1 MAKKISGITVAI
13 DADVTGVASG
23 LKDINDNIYQTQ
35 RELRQ
40 LDSALKLDP
49 DNVELLAEKQ
59 EALKEQI
66 SQTTEKLEILKATQ
80 EEVNRKFKAG
90 EISREE
96 WTAFQKE
103 IAKTEKSLESLLNPA
118 DKAEKAIED
127 VGDSAEESEEGF
139 TIMKGALADL
149 TSEIIQNAVSAFGDL
164 VSAIFELDE
173 ATEEYRT
180 MQAKLE
186 ASAKRSGYSA
196 EYAKD
201 KFEEF
206 YELVGDDQMAT
217 NAVTNLMG
225 LQVETDTLNKLADG
239 AKGVWASYGD
249 SIPIESLTEAVNE
262 TIQVGKVTG
271 TFADTLNWVKLSNDE
286 LAKSFGEGTE
296 AQKAFNEAIKEG
308 ETQEDAFSK
317 ALEATSD
324 QQERAEIVARF
335 LNDTY
340 GTSIDTYKELND
352 SAMQANASELALKD
366 TQAQLGEAIAPVNRA
381 FEEMKTNALGM
392 LIPIVE
398 TASQKFLE
406 LYNYLKEHP
415 VLLELLTALALG
427 LATALGILAT
437 ALGIQALIN
446 GVTKAFA
453 FLNTTLL
460 ANPITLVI
468 TAISAMV
475 VAILYLWNNC
485 EEFRNGVI
493 SIYKAIESTIV
504 NGFNWICEFL
514 SGLGSTLYGIG
525 VSILGSLK
533 SGVEFIWKTLSTFFT
548 VTIPNAITS
557 IADVDLFDVGSD
569 IINSL
574 WDGAKSIWSSVSG
587 WFSEKMSWVSDKL
600 SWILGKKDEADGI
613 KINGKHATGLAY
625 VPFDGYVAMLH
636 QGERV
641 LTAKENQE
649 YMNGGSGRGG
659 VNVTQNI
666 YVPTD
671 NPRELQRQA
680 QRNLVKLGLGV

>member
-23 LKDINDNIYQTQ
+23 LKDINDNIYKTQ

-118 DKAEKAIED
+118 DKAEKAIKD
-127 VGDSAEESEEGF
+127 VGESAEDSEEGF
-139 TIMKGALADL
+139 TVMKGALADL
-149 TSEIIQNAVSAFGDL
+149 VSNAIQGAVSAVGDL

-173 ATEEYRT
+173 ATEEYRS

-186 ASAKRSGYSA
+186 GSAKRSGYSA
-196 EYAKD
+196 EYAKE

-206 YELVGDDQMAT
+206 YSLVGDDQMAT

-249 SIPIESLTEAVNE
+249 SIPIESLTEAINE
-262 TIQVGKVTG
+262 TVQVGKVTG
-271 TFADTLNWVKLSNDE
+271 TFADTLNWVKLSNDD
-286 LAKSFGEGTE
+286 LAKSFGEGTD
-296 AQKAFNEAIKEG
+296 AQKAFNDAIKEG

-317 ALEATSD
+317 ALEATAS

-340 GTSIDTYKELND
+340 GTSIDTYTELNG
-352 SAMQANASELALKD
+352 SVIEANESELALKD

-381 FEEMKTNALGM
+381 FEEMKTKALE
-392 LIPIVE
+392 LIIPLVE
-398 TASQKFLE
+398 TLAEKFLD

-415 VLLELLTALALG
+415 VLLELLTALAIG
-427 LATALGILAT
+427 LATAFGVLAT
-437 ALGIQALIN
+437 ALGIQALIT

-453 FLNTTLL
+453 FLNITLL
-460 ANPITLVI
+460 ANPIVLVI
-468 TAISAMV
+468 TAITAL
-475 VAILYLWNNC
+475 VASIIYLWKNC
-485 EEFRNGVI
+485 DEFRNGVI
-493 SIYKAIESTIV
+493 SIYNKIKTTIV
-504 NGFNWICEFL
+504 DGFNWIVDFI
-514 SGLGSTLYGIG
+514 TGIG
-525 VSILGSLK
+525 SSLYDSGASIM
-533 SGVEFIWKTLSTFFT
+533 T
-548 VTIPNAITS
+548 
-557 IADVDLFDVGSD
+557 
-569 IINSL
+569 SL
-574 WDGAKSIWSSVSG
+574 WNGVKSVWTGISD
-587 WFSEKMSWVSDKL
+587 WFSEKVSWIADKL
-600 SWILGKKDEADGI
+600 SWITGAKAQADAVDI
-613 KINGKHATGLAY
+613 DTRATSRPLSLTKAIPKHETGLSF
-625 VPFDGYVAMLH
+625 VPYDGYIAELH
-636 QGERV
+636 KGERV
-641 LTAKENQE
+641 LTANENQN
-649 YMNGGSGRGG
+649 YTNAMSGG

-671 NPRELQRQA
+671 NPRELERQA